1 MFDPRSSKQE
11 GQTKEEDVLTALTCS
26 RLFLPTCAITCLSQI
41 WPSITGAQPPAQN
54 TEASNLLLGLSSLPP
69 GPDLN

>member
-26 RLFLPTCAITCLSQI
+26 RLFLPTCAIICLSQI
-41 WPSITGAQPPAQN
+41 WPSITGAQPLAQN